1 MNRHHLLRTLLLL
14 GLVGMFLAG
23 LSSCKLPASQG
34 PVTTSQQSPVPS
46 KSAQPTSGI
55 AVSIYATQ
63 TAQARL
69 VLATST
75 PVSPAASST
84 PYPNPPTNTPVQII
98 TNPSA
103 TPTRGTP
110 VPTAVVTYVQPTPG
124 GIPATYTL
132 LPREYPY
139 CIARRFNVNAAE
151 LLELNGL
158 TASSFTYAGEVL
170 KIPQTG
176 DPFEGTRTLITH
188 PDYYK
193 VQSGDTLGSIACA
206 YGDVSPEE
214 IALQNNLTADTL
226 TVGMD
231 LLIP

>member
-14 GLVGMFLAG
+14 GLVGVFLAG

-34 PVTTSQQSPVPS
+34 PETSGQQSPEPS
-46 KSAQPTSGI
+46 KSAQPTSEI

-63 TAQARL
+63 TAQAKPIF
-69 VLATST
+69 ATST
-75 PVSPAASST
+75 PVSQATSST

-103 TPTRGTP
+103 TPANVTP
-110 VPTAVVTYVQPTPG
+110 APTSAVTYVQATPG
-124 GIPATYTL
+124 GPPASYTL
-132 LPREYPY
+132 LAREYPY

-158 TASSFTYAGEVL
+158 TTSSYTYAGEVL

-176 DPFEGTRTLITH
+176 DPFEGTRTLIPH

-193 VQSGDTLGSIACA
+193 VQSGDTLGSIACE
-206 YGDVSPEE
+206 YGDVSPDM
-214 IALQNNLTADTL
+214 IALQNKLTSDTL
-226 TVGMD
+226 TIGMD